1 LAKVPGLRL
10 RPGADLSRFNTF
22 RIGGPAEILVEVGTE
37 SALSTLLKEVGRQ
50 GAPLFLIGVGSNVL
64 FPDRGLAGVVIRLV
78 GEFRRVA
85 FEETVVRAGGGVSLS
100 QLARDCAARSLAGLE
115 PLAGFP
121 STVGG
126 AVRMN
131 AGCYGTEIHELLLSV
146 RVMDREGKPEI
157 LSVPDLDP
165 GYRRTRLQ
173 ETGQIVVEATF
184 ELARDDA
191 RRVSA
196 RIDEFN
202 RRRWDSLPSGEPN
215 AGSIFK
221 NPPGGFAGRMI
232 DECRLKGTRIG
243 GAQISPK
250 HGNVIVNTG
259 GGRAQEVLE
268 LMVRARRAVARRF
281 RVDLD
286 PEVVLAGS
294 LREEWVRRCADIAA
308 RAAQGEDSPGGENAV
323 TELTAGGD
331 RRTYS

>member
-1 LAKVPGLRL
+1 LAKVPGLRP

-22 RIGGPAEILVEVGTE
+22 RIGGPAEILIEVETE
-37 SALSTLLKEVGRQ
+37 SALSTLLREVSRES
-50 GAPLFLIGVGSNVL
+50 APLFLVGVGSNVL

-78 GEFRRVA
+78 GEFRRVT
-85 FEETVVRAGGGVSLS
+85 FEETVVRAGGGMSLPR
-100 QLARDCAARSLAGLE
+100 LARDCAARSLAGLE

-146 RVMDREGKPEI
+146 RVMDRAGKPEV
-157 LSVPDLDP
+157 LSVADLDP
-165 GYRRTRLQ
+165 AYRQTRLQ
-173 ETGQIVVEATF
+173 ETGQIVLEAAF
-184 ELARDDA
+184 ELAPDDA
-191 RRVSA
+191 TRVSS

-202 RRRWDSLPSGEPN
+202 RRRWGSLPSGEPN

-232 DECRLKGTRIG
+232 DECGLKGTRVG

-281 RVDLD
+281 QVDLD

-294 LREEWVRRCADIAA
+294 LREEWVRRCADITTSAA
-308 RAAQGEDSPGGENAV
+308 HAENPSGAENAV
-323 TELTAGGD
+323 KELTAGGD